1 MKVNFKRRP
10 NSVFVDVELPKSVK
24 QIQKAKVFVRE
35 WIDAAHEMMMDDID
49 ENEFTHEEVI
59 DTSQCRGYIC
69 SNRVPQP
76 DGSQCFEATDSH
88 CIEKSG
94 CILRQARWNDKDRR
108 WIEISKE
115 RFGEAL
121 CVLAGALV
129 TLGWLVVL

>member
-1 MKVNFKRRP
+1 M
-10 NSVFVDVELPKSVK
+10 
-24 QIQKAKVFVRE
+24 RE
-35 WIDAAHEMMMDDID
+35 WIDAAHDMMMDDID

-69 SNRVPQP
+69 VNRRREP
-76 DGSQCFEATDSH
+76 DGSLRFEATDSH

-94 CILRQARWNDKDRR
+94 CALRQANWNDKDRR

-121 CVLAGALV
+121 SAIAGALV
-129 TLGWLVVL
+129 TLGWLIVL